1 MRVIAGEARG
11 RRLAV
16 PRGLKVRPSGA
27 RLRESVF
34 GILEHRGAIHGAHVL
49 DLFAGSGALGIEALS
64 RGAEAVVAVEA
75 DRQVAETVR
84 ANATLCGFA
93 GRHRTIVRRAEKYC
107 EKPGPADVFSL
118 VFLDPP
124 YGKSDIDAILN
135 TLGEGG
141 LLAPQAFVLV
151 EHPTGEGPSDS
162 DRLVLDLR
170 RRFGG
175 SEVSLLQL
183 AAE

>member
-34 GILEHRGAIHGAHVL
+34 GILEHRGAIIGAQVL
-49 DLFAGSGALGIEALS
+49 DLFAGSGVLGIEALS
-64 RGAEAVVAVEA
+64 RGARAVVAVEA
-75 DRQVAETVR
+75 DRRVADVVR
-84 ANATLCGFA
+84 ANAALCGFSE
-93 GRHRTIVRRAEKYC
+93 RHRTLLRRAEKYC
-107 EKPGPADVFSL
+107 EDPGSSDVFSL

-124 YGKSDIDAILN
+124 YGKSDIDAVLN
-135 TLGEGG
+135 KLEERGA
-141 LLAPQAFVLV
+141 LAPGAFVLV
-151 EHPTGEGPSDS
+151 EHPTGEGPAGS
-162 DRLVLDLR
+162 DRLVLALT

-175 SEVSLLQL
+175 SEVSLLRF